1 MLSIYYPF
9 KRFSIPDIVSRVS
22 FCQVGRKRVL
32 FEENGPFRAVA
43 RAFQC
48 LQVDVLGVAFEK
60 PVS

>member
-1 MLSIYYPF
+1 MLSI
-9 KRFSIPDIVSRVS
+9 FSQLKGFLIPDVVSQAS
-22 FCQVGRKRVL
+22 FSQAGRKIIL